1 MRRSLSLL
9 VTSYVLV
16 AASQAHAGFSVSFKD
31 PKGDDD
37 GPGKYSYPTDA
48 VYTRGSFDLLEV
60 SIKEVG
66 PDVQIDV
73 TVDASVEDPWGMQK
87 LGGANFSVQFIQIY
101 VDTDRK
107 PKSGEKNAVAGMN
120 ATFAEESY
128 FERVILISP
137 QPQARVK
144 TEVAQKSPK
153 HKNLLVVPRSI
164 NAKGKTISALV
175 AKKDLGEPQPS
186 WGWQVLVS
194 SNEGFPDQKDVM
206 CRKVNEF
213 EGPHRFGGGDD
224 YDGDP
229 HFMDMLVSP
238 AKGSADEKAAQYK
251 ILSNHKSGS
260 DPKKWQQV
268 VLPMVYGN

>member
-1 MRRSLSLL
+1 MRLAHTLL
-9 VTSYVLV
+9 VTAVMFA
-16 AASQAHAGFSVSFKD
+16 AASPAQAGFSVSFKD

-37 GPGKYSYPTDA
+37 GPGQYSYPTDA
-48 VYTRGSFDLLEV
+48 VYTRGAFDLLEMSV
-60 SIKEVG
+60 KEVG
-66 PDVQIDV
+66 PDVQIDL
-73 TVDASVEDPWGMQK
+73 TFDAPMEDPWGMGK

-101 VDTDRK
+101 VDTDHK
-107 PKSGEKNAVAGMN
+107 PKSGERTAVAGMN
-120 ATFAEESY
+120 ATFADESF

-137 QPQARVK
+137 QPQAKVK
-144 TEVAQKSPK
+144 SEVSGKSPK

-164 NAKGKTISALV
+164 NAKGRTISALV

-194 SNEGFPDQKDVM
+194 SNEGFPDQKDVL

-229 HFMDMLVSP
+229 HFMDILVSP
-238 AKGSADEKAAQYK
+238 AKGSGDEKDAQHK
-251 ILSNHKSGS
+251 ILSNFKSGA